1 MATIRERRKELLNLT
16 ITEIILIILFLL
28 LLLMANLLKDKNELF
43 DKFSNEKNKNAEYS
57 KIIENNKINQVRLME
72 ISKIEDVISDLKERN
87 GEFVDMEIEEIINE
101 LVLAK
106 DYYEEIK
113 DKDTEVATL
122 VEKLKKIEDELKK
135 TSQQKD
141 FYKKKYEVTGVD
153 LPPCWPKPN
162 DPNPMNAHYLY
173 EAIITINGIELKN
186 TDEKYPSRKQQRL
199 ELPLSMIK
207 EDRPLSKKEFIN
219 QTKEINEW
227 AKSNECHHYLYVYD
241 KIDNDKR
248 RYKEMIK
255 TIGSH
260 FYFYE
265 DQTPKRRY

>member
-28 LLLMANLLKDKNELF
+28 LLLMAKLLKDKNELY
-43 DKFSNEKNKNAEYS
+43 DNLSIEKNKNTEYA
-57 KIIENNKINQVRLME
+57 KIIENNKINEVRLIE
-72 ISKIEDVISDLKERN
+72 ISKIEDVIANLKERN
-87 GEFVDMEIEEIINE
+87 GEFVDMEIAEIINE

-207 EDRPLSKKEFIN
+207 EDRPLSKKDFIN